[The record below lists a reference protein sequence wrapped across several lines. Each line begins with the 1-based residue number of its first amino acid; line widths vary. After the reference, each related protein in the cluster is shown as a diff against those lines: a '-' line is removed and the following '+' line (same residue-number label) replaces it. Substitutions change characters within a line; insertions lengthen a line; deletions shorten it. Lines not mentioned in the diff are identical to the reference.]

1 FFKAFLFKCQVIS
14 GICFIYLN
22 TIGSLRSQQ
31 HKNFTLLEILQESVA
46 SPFQSVIIL
55 DVCNYLI
62 IKEISAEQLSDIEL
76 HNTTKVSTPF
86 SK

>member
-1 FFKAFLFKCQVIS
+1 
-14 GICFIYLN
+14 
-22 TIGSLRSQQ
+22 
-31 HKNFTLLEILQESVA
+31 LQESVA

>member
-1 FFKAFLFKCQVIS
+1 MSRKRVP
-14 GICFIYLN
+14 LN
-22 TIGSLRSQQ
+22 QNGCTVDFRIGVPFEQNL
-31 HKNFTLLEILQESVA
+31 HFTLLEILQESVA

>member
-1 FFKAFLFKCQVIS
+1 MSRMFLPIS
-14 GICFIYLN
+14 QIYE
-22 TIGSLRSQQ
+22 GYCSLRSQQ

-55 DVCNYLI
+55 DACNYLI

>member
-1 FFKAFLFKCQVIS
+1 MLPM
-14 GICFIYLN
+14 
-22 TIGSLRSQQ
+22 RSSE
-31 HKNFTLLEILQESVA
+31 H
-46 SPFQSVIIL
+46 
-55 DVCNYLI
+55 YLI